1 MESNDFLRD
10 QFVTLREEIK
20 ASKAR
25 LFWIVAI
32 GLLGVPLLTYL
43 AQQGEFFVWL
53 LLPYS
58 VLVLIVMFLAEQS
71 SMMRAGRF
79 IREQVEKGG
88 ALGVGWEAWIES
100 RPQFRTVDKHFV
112 ACFVIV
118 FFLYYFGTIGL
129 AVDLILK
136 KEAADMSGTG
146 TYWYWLGGAAV
157 TYAIGAVWAFSTLVH
172 HWRSSVSTSPNNE

>member
-1 MESNDFLRD
+1 MENNEFLRD
-10 QFVTLREEIK
+10 QFMTLREEIK
-20 ASKAR
+20 NSKAR

-32 GLLGVPLLTYL
+32 GLLGIPLLTYL
-43 AQQGEFFVWL
+43 ASKGEFFVWL

-79 IREQVEKGG
+79 IREQIEMHRGQT
-88 ALGVGWEAWIES
+88 VGWEGWIES
-100 RPQFRTVDKHFV
+100 RPQFRMVDKHFV

-118 FFLYYFGTIGL
+118 FFLYYFGTIGT

-136 KEAADMSGTG
+136 KEATDMSGNW
-146 TYWYWLGGAAV
+146 TYWYWLGGAVV
-157 TYAIGAVWAFSTLVH
+157 TYAIGAIWAFSTLVH
-172 HWRSSVSTSPNNE
+172 HWRSSVSTSVNDT